1 MSRLSKEELIGL
13 GERLKEIR
21 LTRKLTQQRFAD
33 ALETSVSFICEIEA
47 GKKAPGCDLLISLK
61 RKFGVDIDWFLEGG
75 LDARLIKEDDKND
88 MDVSDIVWWM
98 NKTPAAVK
106 LLRKIVKANND
117 FDSAVD
123 ELKKIPFL
131 KRTV

>member
-1 MSRLSKEELIGL
+1 MSRLSQEELTKL

-21 LTRKLTQQRFAD
+21 LTQKLTQQRFAD

-61 RKFGVDIDWFLEGG
+61 RKFNIDIDWLLEGG
-75 LDARLIKEDDKND
+75 RGSKNSKTGENND
-88 MDVSDIVWWM
+88 LSISDIIDWLHG
-98 NKTPAAVK
+98 TPGAVR

-117 FDSAVD
+117 FNAAVD
-123 ELKKIPFL
+123 ELKKMPF
-131 KRTV
+131 